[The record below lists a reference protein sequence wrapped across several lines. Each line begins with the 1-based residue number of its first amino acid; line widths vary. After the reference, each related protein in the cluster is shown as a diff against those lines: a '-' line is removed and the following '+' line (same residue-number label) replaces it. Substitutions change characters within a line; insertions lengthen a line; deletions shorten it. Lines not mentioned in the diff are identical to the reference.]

1 MASDLAAQRAEMMAA
16 VNATRPTSNRSRSP
30 SSWDKPLS
38 QMGDDE
44 LLHWAHFEGDVA
56 RRREIADE
64 IARRRGGAPQESTTA
79 DLANETRPVPEVKT
93 EDNGWKNGAFDWDLA
108 KQEMAAQRAREA
120 AGTGVNGAV
129 QSGQYTPPAGRSNS
143 ADLDSND
150 AAATPLSDEKWSD
163 EKEVRY
169 RVRKFGVTEEQARQS
184 LAEEKAAASRRADA
198 SDAKVAKF
206 DRELEPIYGELKPD
220 MSSTD
225 VLPGDQP
232 GTARKWNPA
241 TGRYDTVTV
250 AKPSAPAPAPFYG
263 RTVPGPVA
271 VDGSP
276 VAAPRAFAS
285 QEEAD
290 AYNTR
295 PAKDG
300 VPTTVGAL
308 EPSQRDI
315 DMRARGFV
323 PVYGKD
329 GSVTYMLEAPAVP
342 GTRGAPGRRG
352 DRPELTRQSLGVN
365 DPPVDMYEATVGTDA
380 VPGPL
385 GPQSVYRPTDEY
397 KKEVATA
404 QERREVNR
412 LIESSGLPAETVL
425 GAYATDGIKGARMVA
440 NAARAEAGA
449 RRREAVV
456 RQAQLTQRPANILSN
471 PTADDWT
478 RRLASEALLRSGRPG
493 ATPLDV
499 QGQQMVNTQRVREQ
513 EAVGAWKDSND
524 PVHAQLRAAE
534 ADRVRKQD
542 ATWRTEAWKYG
553 EQGASGWN
561 PFESSAPSAKRERA
575 RNRVLE
581 LGGSPQDAERIAGEL
596 YPAGAAD
603 GRVDGRQ
610 VNPQAML

>member
-1 MASDLAAQRAEMMAA
+1 MASDLAAQRAAMRAA
-16 VNATRPTSNRSRSP
+16 VNATRPQASGP
-30 SSWDKPLS
+30 SSS
-38 QMGDDE
+38 MTDE
-44 LLHWAHFEGDVA
+44 QLMRLLDHPDPKVRDAA
-56 RRREIADE
+56 RRQLD
-64 IARRRGGAPQESTTA
+64 ARRQTGSTTA

-93 EDNGWKNGAFDWDLA
+93 EDNGWKNGAFNWDLA
-108 KQEMAAQRAREA
+108 KQEMAAQRERADASEEARRAEWDNNYGDGTYDYRGA
-120 AGTGVNGAV
+120 AGAVRRDRGLRQPASKQEQLDAMRAAQIADLEQQRQDEAGVQAHNARVAGLV
-129 QSGQYTPPAGRSNS
+129 GGGTP
-143 ADLDSND
+143 ADLDPVE
-150 AAATPLSDEKWSD
+150 AAATPVTPDPP
-163 EKEVRY
+163 VRG
-169 RVRKFGVTEEQARQS
+169 K
-184 LAEEKAAASRRADA
+184 
-198 SDAKVAKF
+198 
-206 DRELEPIYGELKPD
+206 KPT
-220 MSSTD
+220 S
-225 VLPGDQP
+225 
-232 GTARKWNPA
+232 
-241 TGRYDTVTV
+241 
-250 AKPSAPAPAPFYG
+250 KPRSGQYG

-276 VAAPRAFAS
+276 VAAPEAFAS

-295 PAKDG
+295 RVLSQDEAAPVTVNPLDAPQVGPDG
-300 VPTTVGAL
+300 MAA
-308 EPSQRDI
+308 SQRDI
-315 DMRARGFV
+315 DMRKRGFV
-323 PVYGKD
+323 PVYGQD

-385 GPQSVYRPTDEY
+385 GPQSVYRPTDKY

-440 NAARAEAGA
+440 NAAKAEAGA

-499 QGQQMVNTQRVREQ
+499 QGQQMANMQRVLQQFATAGLGNLQNQAGVEAAERARRETQ
-513 EAVGAWKDSND
+513 EAEWRKTGHGA
-524 PVHAQLRAAE
+524 AA
-534 ADRVRKQD
+534 
-542 ATWRTEAWKYG
+542 WSYG
-553 EQGASGWN
+553 GAY
-561 PFESSAPSAKRERA
+561 SSDVAAKRERFITAA
-575 RNRVLE
+575 R
-581 LGGSPQDAERIAGEL
+581 G
-596 YPAGAAD
+596 AGAPEAWIQAEADAAYPLPADPAD

-610 VNPQAML
+610 VNPQAMF